1 MLTSVFSVCSFSVL
15 LSWPLFHGA
24 TLGSFFPLKQQAG
37 FIHAEEIGAK
47 MKEVVLL
54 TEEVTT
60 LECRVEFRESAEDSF
75 LKMRTRHPR
84 VPEEPPEN
92 IRSALTE
99 DKAEVRREERPVSS
113 SPLTSHMLPSG
124 FDETLLLEKTVVHDC
139 VAAQELQQ
147 QCDRRG
153 DRTTPQK
160 GDHHHMTHLSP
171 NQKSPADLTV
181 DTLTRE
187 DVLKMDCK
195 DSAQLRRRPV
205 STEAPPQPPG
215 GAKTAAVLLVPTED
229 LPPGEVKLLPASA
242 EDQRAQRNQPSQAP
256 QERKP
261 VCSLEAPQMKKTAPP
276 EQKLESSEEMWSS
289 STTTAA
295 AAVPSSGGQ
304 RRVGSTLDT
313 EGPSLR
319 EGPQSGLSCSGSSHQ
334 TSSYLHTPCLLSLKS
349 S

>member
-54 TEEVTT
+54 TEEVRT
-60 LECRVEFRESAEDSF
+60 LECRVESAEDSF

-124 FDETLLLEKTVVHDC
+124 FDETLLLGKTVARDC
-139 VAAQELQQ
+139 LAAQELQQ

-153 DRTTPQK
+153 DHTTPQK

-187 DVLKMDCK
+187 DVLKMDYK

-205 STEAPPQPPG
+205 STEAPPQPSG

-229 LPPGEVKLLPASA
+229 LPPGEAKLLPASA

-289 STTTAA
+289 TTTTAVA
-295 AAVPSSGGQ
+295 AAPSSGGQ

-334 TSSYLHTPCLLSLKS
+334 TSSYLHMPCLLSLKS